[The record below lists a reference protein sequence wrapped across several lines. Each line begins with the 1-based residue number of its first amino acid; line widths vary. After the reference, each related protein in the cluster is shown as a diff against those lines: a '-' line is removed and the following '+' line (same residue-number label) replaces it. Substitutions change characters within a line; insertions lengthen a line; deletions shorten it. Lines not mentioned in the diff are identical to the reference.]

1 MSTIDAARMLTEM
14 RSLAAQAAAGAT
26 GMPAAGSA
34 TAGAGQA
41 ADFGVAMKEALARVN
56 ELQQGAAASAAAFER
71 GAPGVDLTSVMLEV
85 QKASLAFKAVT
96 EVRNRLVTAYQEV
109 MSMPI

>member
-1 MSTIDAARMLTEM
+1 MNGIDATRLLTDL
-14 RSLAAQAAAGAT
+14 RALAAQAAAGAP
-26 GMPAAGSA
+26 GAAP
-34 TAGAGQA
+34 AGAAAQGAGGA

-56 ELQQGAAASAAAFER
+56 DLQQGAAAAAAAFER

-96 EVRNRLVTAYQEV
+96 EVRNRLVAAYQEV

>member
-1 MSTIDAARMLTEM
+1 MSTIDATRLLTEM
-14 RSLAAQAAAGAT
+14 RALAAQAAAGAP
-26 GMPAAGSA
+26 GIPAAGAA
-34 TAGAGQA
+34 TAGTGTVT
-41 ADFGVAMKEALARVN
+41 DFGIAMKDALARVN
-56 ELQQGAAASAAAFER
+56 ELQQGAAAAAAAFER

>member
-1 MSTIDAARMLTEM
+1 MSTIDATRLLTEM
-14 RSLAAQAAAGAT
+14 RALAAQAAAGAP
-26 GMPAAGSA
+26 GIPANGAA
-34 TAGAGQA
+34 TAGAGA
-41 ADFGVAMKEALARVN
+41 VADFGVAMKEALARVN
-56 ELQQGAAASAAAFER
+56 ELQQGAAASASAFER

-96 EVRNRLVTAYQEV
+96 EVRNRLVSAYQEV

>member
-1 MSTIDAARMLTEM
+1 MTTIDATRLLIDM
-14 RSLAAQAAAGAT
+14 RALAAQAAGGAAGV
-26 GMPAAGSA
+26 PAAG
-34 TAGAGQA
+34 AGPAGTGTV

-56 ELQQGAAASAAAFER
+56 ELQQGAATAAAAFER

-85 QKASLAFKAVT
+85 QKAQLAFKAVT
-96 EVRNRLVTAYQEV
+96 EVRNRLVAAYQEV

>member
-1 MSTIDAARMLTEM
+1 MSSIDAARLLTDL
-14 RSLAAQAAAGAT
+14 RALAAQAAAGAP
-26 GMPAAGSA
+26 GVPAAGA
-34 TAGAGQA
+34 TTPGAGSV

-56 ELQQGAAASAAAFER
+56 DLQQGAAASAAAFER

-96 EVRNRLVTAYQEV
+96 EVRNRLVVAYQEV